1 MSFSTN
7 LLRVVSNLI
16 SGLRIRA
23 GAQRDLGHEHHSG
36 LPQSLTPH
44 APNPPF
50 APSTDPVT
58 GLAGRGLLEARILA
72 GMVRAQ
78 RSGTGLVVLWV
89 DMHGAEQAMQ
99 MLGHEVGDEVLRA
112 VAKRLQAQLN
122 IENILARVGP
132 YAFAAVCEGIME
144 RDEVAQRMIAMRQA
158 LAEPVELS
166 EGEIHISSGLGSAS
180 FPADATDLPGLFAVA
195 AQRAAFAAK
204 RAAVQVKSPP
214 TMSAGHPR
222 AVGVPSP

>member
-1 MSFSTN
+1 MSFSTS
-7 LLRVVSNLI
+7 LLRAVSNLI

-23 GAQRDLGHEHHSG
+23 GAKCDDGHDHRAAPP
-36 LPQSLTPH
+36 LSLIPD
-44 APNPPF
+44 APIRPF

-58 GLAGRGLLEARILA
+58 GLAGRSLLEDRIST
-72 GMVRAQ
+72 GIGRAL
-78 RSGTGLVVLWV
+78 RSGTGLVVLWI
-89 DMHGAEQAMQ
+89 DIHGAEQAMQ

-112 VAKRLQAQLN
+112 VATRLQAQLN

-158 LAEPVELS
+158 LTEPVELS
-166 EGEIHISSGLGSAS
+166 EGEIHICSGLGSAS
-180 FPADATDLPGLFAVA
+180 FPGDANDLPGLFAVA

-204 RAAVQVKSPP
+204 RAAVPAQATLK
-214 TMSAGHPR
+214 MSA
-222 AVGVPSP
+222 